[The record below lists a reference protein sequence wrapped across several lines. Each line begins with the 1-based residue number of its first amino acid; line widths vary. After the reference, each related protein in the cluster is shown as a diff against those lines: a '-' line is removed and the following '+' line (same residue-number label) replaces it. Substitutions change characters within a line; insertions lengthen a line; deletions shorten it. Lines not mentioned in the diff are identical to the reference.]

1 MTRTYDG
8 FMECISAEL
17 ADMLRTI
24 YELQGF
30 IQVNECAN
38 KQKILAEHLYIKAC
52 GIKEEIDKWE
62 SERGLP
68 FDEIE
73 GE

>member
-1 MTRTYDG
+1 MPSYEG
-8 FMECISAEL
+8 FIGYISTAL
-17 ADMLRTI
+17 ADMLRCI
-24 YELQGF
+24 YGLQGYV
-30 IQVNECAN
+30 QVSECTD